1 MSQKK
6 PYIQRWPF
14 NFGAIKNQDLDKAK
28 VIIVPV
34 PYDVTTSWRG
44 GTREGPRA
52 IISASLQLD
61 ELFYKNSNS
70 YPIFTQEEVELSAG
84 GGDEAE
90 RALEKIVGSIINKGK
105 IPFLLGGEHSI
116 SSGPV
121 KALNKKYSN
130 LSVLQ
135 LDAHPDLLDEYVGS
149 KYAHAC
155 VMRRIWDLKI
165 PIVQVGIRS
174 IDPETR
180 AFIRK
185 EKLGDSI
192 FEAPE
197 IPKEKILEKLTDN
210 VYLTVDL
217 DALDPSIMPSVGTP
231 QPGGLGW
238 YEVLDLIETVAKD
251 KRIVGADVVELCP
264 IPGFVAPDFLAA
276 KLVYKISDFI
286 INK

>member
-105 IPFLLGGEHSI
+105 IPFCWAE
-116 SSGPV
+116 
-121 KALNKKYSN
+121 N
-130 LSVLQ
+130 
-135 LDAHPDLLDEYVGS
+135 
-149 KYAHAC
+149 
-155 VMRRIWDLKI
+155 
-165 PIVQVGIRS
+165 
-174 IDPETR
+174 
-180 AFIRK
+180 
-185 EKLGDSI
+185 
-192 FEAPE
+192 
-197 IPKEKILEKLTDN
+197 IL
-210 VYLTVDL
+210 
-217 DALDPSIMPSVGTP
+217 
-231 QPGGLGW
+231 
-238 YEVLDLIETVAKD
+238 
-251 KRIVGADVVELCP
+251 
-264 IPGFVAPDFLAA
+264 
-276 KLVYKISDFI
+276 
-286 INK
+286 